1 MSSKRVAWSTLTNSV
16 SKALVSSSEVS
27 DFLAPTW
34 YLQYS
39 ITLAR
44 IFELTFGSGMAASVP
59 VSVARGGRA
68 RAKRGKQEKRRE
80 GGEVSSG
87 VGAFVRMRRSARQL
101 QPMRDTRIEREG
113 GRGVTGGEGSRTLDH
128 VLDGLRFAAMR

>member
-68 RAKRGKQEKRRE
+68 REQKGENKKKGGRG
-80 GGEVSSG
+80 G
-87 VGAFVRMRRSARQL
+87 RSARVWV
-101 QPMRDTRIEREG
+101 R
-113 GRGVTGGEGSRTLDH
+113 S
-128 VLDGLRFAAMR
+128 